1 MAQALITF
9 DLGPE
14 PATDAAPP
22 EILEPR
28 LALVGGITTYTWTA
42 LGDGMSWSDPN
53 NWSHLGFIPGFGVT
67 GVPTAGSNIVFPPFY
82 NLPANSPTT
91 INFNSPYGSFPI
103 GLFTIEGSYTFD
115 GNPITI
121 NNAIIVVNPL
131 GGLTDST
138 LLLSGLTMGPQ
149 STIYT
154 YSGSTLNIADA
165 DDPTG
170 LKLILPNGVTKGGS
184 GQLLIDTQNVLAP
197 YVGFSLQPFEIA
209 GGSVTIGATSTYTGS
224 RFVVDP
230 GGGLD
235 VSDDAALS
243 IGALSGSGTVDL
255 GGTSAAGDTTSLTV
269 SEPAAQADVFSGLID
284 GLGQFILKGN
294 GTLTTG
300 AIDFGDAGGIQVL
313 LGSLN
318 ADGAVSVGTLSVQNG
333 ASFGGVG
340 AWYFA
345 GPVVFQSNTNFNV
358 TLDGLTAGTQYTQ
371 LVDADTTTGVNL
383 GGSAV
388 SGSVNYEYQAGDTFT
403 IVTGPLLQGF
413 FRNVVNG
420 SVFLG
425 NNVPFAVGYSSTSV
439 TLTALQSVSTT
450 RLMSSVNPSNP
461 GLPVTFTASVS
472 TRTESVTAG
481 SVSFQQGSTVLATV
495 PLDGTGTASYTTSS
509 LPLGGT
515 TITAVYNGV
524 SGIVGSSSPALSESV
539 VPYTTATS
547 LASSANPSRTGQ
559 PVTFTATVIA
569 GGMPVTSGAVK
580 FTRGKQLLGT
590 AALGRQR
597 HR

>member
-1 MAQALITF
+1 MR
-9 DLGPE
+9 PS
-14 PATDAAPP
+14 P

-42 LGDGMSWSDPN
+42 LGDGMSWSDPK
-53 NWSHLGFIPGFGVT
+53 NWSHLGFIPGVGVT

-243 IGALSGSGTVDL
+243 IGALSGSGTVNL

-318 ADGAVSVGTLSVQNG
+318 ADGAVSVGTLSVQNR

-345 GPVVFQSNTNFNV
+345 GPVVFQSNTTFNV

-383 GGSAV
+383 GGP
-388 SGSVNYEYQAGDTFT
+388 AGERLRQLRVPGGRHLHDRHRPAPPG
-403 IVTGPLLQGF
+403 VLPE
-413 FRNVVNG
+413 RRER
-420 SVFLG
+420 LG
-425 NNVPFAVGYSSTSV
+425 VP
-439 TLTALQSVSTT
+439 
-450 RLMSSVNPSNP
+450 
-461 GLPVTFTASVS
+461 
-472 TRTESVTAG
+472 
-481 SVSFQQGSTVLATV
+481 
-495 PLDGTGTASYTTSS
+495 
-509 LPLGGT
+509 
-515 TITAVYNGV
+515 
-524 SGIVGSSSPALSESV
+524 
-539 VPYTTATS
+539 
-547 LASSANPSRTGQ
+547 
-559 PVTFTATVIA
+559 
-569 GGMPVTSGAVK
+569 
-580 FTRGKQLLGT
+580 GKQRTVRRGLFEHLGD
-590 AALGRQR
+590 AHGASIRVDDPIDELRLIR
-597 HR
+597 AIPACRSRSPHR